1 MLGQGSPITTLRA
14 YVRFVA
20 LAATMAASVWGSNC
34 ALAEVVEARLRFAW
48 GSSGSNP
55 QKWSGSVAL
64 SDGRLV
70 DLQPLGVEADEAAAL
85 RLDGR
90 QILVTPLVRR
100 AFDGFDVTIR
110 ADEAA
115 KVTVDLRGLPE
126 APAKTVEFT
135 VAELAKKLQRAPLD
149 DLGGFLIVQRTPG
162 DALRVQFNRG
172 HLVFSPEESFP
183 LTVHPQLGDDVGG
196 PATLE
201 AKLYRHNSSDV
212 LWQTTT
218 AYDPQANAPLPLELT
233 VPKQEGSYRL
243 RVTLVRRPEGF
254 ASRLAPWDK
263 GSELAGRNIGFV
275 VIDPQARLPRLT
287 NDWETVSTIDAT
299 SSSWWQR
306 VPQWT
311 QVEKLPG
318 FTTPRPLGNVKPLI
332 SPAGNSLVELPAA
345 SPAEDLAWQAYLLPV
360 QNVGDPHAV
369 EIEVPRALRQHLTVS
384 IVEPDA
390 AGRVQTFGRDWGVF
404 SDDRSGETA
413 AGDQAVDVHRIVFWP
428 RSNSPAVLIAN
439 RSHQRGALYGKIRL
453 QRRKTTAAPTEAHG
467 RDRQSRL
474 AAAYIAAPRFADSF
488 GGKSDF
494 DAESGLSIETWH
506 TFLTAANRL
515 AQQLQASGYN
525 GAVLS
530 IAADGASLAPIDGLG
545 TSPRFDSG
553 LLASTGEDPIRK
565 DILEV
570 LLRVF
575 DREGLTLI
583 PAVEFAAPLPA
594 LESLANSAESPVET
608 RWIGVD
614 GRSWGERHA
623 TESSTAPH
631 YNLLH
636 AGVRHELTT
645 VAERLAQRYDSHPA
659 WGGMAFQLHG
669 GGFGVLPGLQWGF
682 DDQTAGMFAAQSGIM
697 LPSGG
702 DDRFRRRADVLL
714 GQGLPAWKAW
724 RSEQTTTFYRTV
736 AQRLASRRPD
746 ARLVLCTEE
755 LFAGAGAAERLR
767 LAVSGRTSINEVV
780 EEIGLDLAQLAASPG
795 ISVLRPRRL
804 SAEESVDASA
814 ADLRVNQSSE
824 LDQLFAQH
832 AASGEQ
838 LYHLPARL
846 KLPSFDAQ
854 SPFGADRTRLALVAA
869 SVPTGDAALRGLAAA
884 LTARDFAVAVSGSEL
899 YPLADNDLHRD
910 ALRVFQEIPAALGE
924 VRTERRQPVTMRIYR
939 EVESTTVCLI
949 NESPWPVELTIPLEA
964 DGSIV
969 WRKLG
974 LDPSIDAAKASADPL
989 MSGTLADGPK
999 SWSLTLP
1006 PFGIQARR
1014 FSSRVVK
1021 IGAWTPKLGPEA
1033 QAALARQ
1040 VAAFEQRMANLE
1052 VERPYTE
1059 LQNPD
1064 FELVGDAGQMLGWQ
1078 PRIGSAGSVD
1088 LAAETAPV
1096 TGRSLHLK
1104 SEDAL
1109 GVAVQSHLFPIPSTG
1124 QMTVRTR
1131 VRGAGLQEGSK
1142 LYAWFEYQSG
1152 GTTRQRYVAL
1162 GAERPVS
1169 GEWAEYELSIDD
1181 LPLASSGQMRLQ
1193 FHLVGEGEAWI
1204 DDVRLYDLRFSK
1216 EQRYQIS
1223 KRLYAAKTALE
1234 DGQLMDCQ
1242 RLIDGYWPRLFVEQA
1257 PIANIAA
1264 KPTDVSPTPKDE
1276 AQGDEKGLS
1285 DRLRGIV
1292 PRILR

>member
-1 MLGQGSPITTLRA
+1 MTLRA
-14 YVRFVA
+14 YVRLVA
-20 LAATMAASVWGSNC
+20 FTATMATFVGGSNC

-48 GSSGSNP
+48 GSSAPSP
-55 QKWSGSVAL
+55 QKWSGTITL
-64 SDGRLV
+64 SEGELAN
-70 DLQPLGVEADEAAAL
+70 LQPLGVEADEAAAL
-85 RLDGR
+85 RLGDR
-90 QILVTPLVRR
+90 QVLVTPLVRR

-115 KVTVDLRGLPE
+115 KVTVDLRGLPD
-126 APAKTVEFT
+126 APAQPIEF
-135 VAELAKKLQRAPLD
+135 ALAALTKQLQRAPLD

-162 DALRVQFNRG
+162 DALRVEFNRA
-172 HLVFSPEESFP
+172 HLVFAPEESFQ

-212 LWQTTT
+212 LWQTT
-218 AYDPQANAPLPLELT
+218 AEYDPKANAPLPLELT

-263 GSELAGRNIGFV
+263 GSELAGRNVGFV
-275 VIDPQARLPRLT
+275 VVDPTARLPRLT
-287 NDWETVSTIDAT
+287 DDWETVSTIDAT

-318 FTTPRPLGNVKPLI
+318 FATPRPLGNVKPLI
-332 SPAGNSLVELPAA
+332 SPVGNSLVELPAT

-360 QNVGDPHAV
+360 RNVGEPHAV
-369 EIEVPRALRQHLTVS
+369 EIEVPRAMRQHLTVS
-384 IVEPDA
+384 IIEPDA

-404 SDDRSGETA
+404 SDDRAGETA
-413 AGDQAVDVHRIVFWP
+413 GGDKEVAVHRIVFWP
-428 RSNSPAVLIAN
+428 RSKSPAVVIAN

-453 QRRKTTAAPTEAHG
+453 QRRKTTDPSSEAPNAAHS
-467 RDRQSRL
+467 SRL

-488 GGKSDF
+488 GGASDLGG
-494 DAESGLSIETWH
+494 ESGLSMETWH

-530 IAADGASLAPIDGLG
+530 IAADGASLAPVDGLG

-553 LLASTGEDPIRK
+553 LLAATGEDPIRK

-594 LESLANSAESPVET
+594 VESLRHSAEGAVET
-608 RWIGVD
+608 AWIGVD
-614 GRSWGERHA
+614 GRSWREHHA
-623 TESSTAPH
+623 SESSTAPH

-636 AGVRHELTT
+636 AGVQRELAA

-669 GGFGVLPGLQWGF
+669 GGFGVLPGLQWGL
-682 DDQTAGMFAAQSGIM
+682 DDQTAGMFAARSGIM

-767 LAVSGRTSINEVV
+767 LAVSGRTSLDEVIA
-780 EEIGLDLAQLAASPG
+780 ETGLDLAQLAASPG

-824 LDQLFAQH
+824 LDQLFALHQTC
-832 AASGEQ
+832 GEE
-838 LYHLPARL
+838 LYHVPARL

-854 SPFGADRTRLALVAA
+854 SPFGADRTRLTLAAA
-869 SVPTGDAALRGLAAA
+869 STPIGDAALRGLASA
-884 LTARDFAVAVSGSEL
+884 LTARDFAVAVTGSEL

-910 ALRVFQEIPAALGE
+910 ALRVFQEIPATIGE

-939 EVESTTVCLI
+939 EAESTTVCLI
-949 NESPWPVELTIPLEA
+949 NESPWPVELAIPLEA

-1006 PFGIQARR
+1006 PFSIQARR

-1052 VERPYTE
+1052 VERPYSE

-1109 GVAVQSHLFPIPSTG
+1109 GVAVQCHLFPIPSTG

-1131 VRGAGLQEGSK
+1131 VRGVDLQPGSQ
-1142 LYAWFEYQSG
+1142 LYAWFEYQSAG
-1152 GTTRQRYVAL
+1152 ATRQRYVAL
-1162 GAERPVS
+1162 GAQRPVS
-1169 GEWAEYELSIDD
+1169 GDWQEYEFAVDD
-1181 LPLASSGQMRLQ
+1181 LPLASSGQMRIQ
-1193 FHLVGEGEAWI
+1193 FHLVGQGEAWI

-1257 PIANIAA
+1257 PIASIASKPA
-1264 KPTDVSPTPKDE
+1264 DVTPTPTDDAT
-1276 AQGDEKGLS
+1276 GDEKGLS